1 MATIQIA
8 MDEFAE
14 RARQI
19 RLVILDCDGVLTDG
33 SIVYDEMGR
42 EIKRFHVRD
51 GFGVKC
57 WQRAGHQ
64 IAVISGRYSQTLAWR
79 CRELGI
85 APVVQGEPNKES
97 AYRGLLH
104 ACGVKPFETCMIGD
118 DLPDLPLILAS
129 GIGVAV
135 ADADPLV
142 RQRADMVTEERGGR
156 GAIREALEILLVQ
169 QGYWTEVVQHYT
181 RSIVP
186 SEG

>member
-8 MDEFAE
+8 EDEFAE
-14 RARQI
+14 RSRQI

-51 GFGVKC
+51 GFGVRC
-57 WQRAGHQ
+57 WQRAGHR

-85 APVVQGEPNKES
+85 QPVVQGEPNKES
-97 AYRGLLH
+97 AYHALLN
-104 ACGVKPFETCMIGD
+104 ACGVSPAETCMIGD

-142 RQRADMVTEERGGR
+142 RERADVVTHERGGR
-156 GAIREALEILLVQ
+156 GAIREIIELLLKK
-169 QGYWTEVVQHYT
+169 QGYWSEVIEFYT
-181 RSIVP
+181 RSIALK
-186 SEG
+186 EN